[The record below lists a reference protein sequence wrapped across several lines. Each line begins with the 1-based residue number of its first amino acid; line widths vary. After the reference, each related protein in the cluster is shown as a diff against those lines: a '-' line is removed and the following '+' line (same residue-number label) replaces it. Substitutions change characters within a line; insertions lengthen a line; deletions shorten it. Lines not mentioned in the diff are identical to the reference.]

1 MPVYEFFKTIMW
13 HCGSEYAHYLWCAFC
28 ILLCILLLLQEQASP
43 LALSHR
49 MKSLKSNVAFCFV
62 EGFATIIEI
71 IIVLWDF
78 GARLVTRSETPNLA
92 RQMVPQ
98 HVGVWGMDSFKSKA
112 HDFLESKLLDDS
124 TLGLWGTSGV
134 GKTRFLFLMIECYA
148 NGDSLFRHIL
158 PIQDGSVTDMQH
170 CLAILLKLDWDTMS
184 LFEEHH
190 RAKIISEYL
199 KHDSFLVLLDDVQ
212 DKPLDLASFG
222 LPMPLGGRRK
232 LIVTS
237 RSQVGCSRA
246 GCTVA
251 NTIEMKGLD
260 DEDAWNLFKYNAGVE
275 ITEAD
280 VEVHKI
286 AKEMVSACEGMPR
299 AISAIGLGMAGSTL
313 CGTNLDD
320 WSYAY
325 ELFKAK
331 NLPPERMEEIWA
343 VLV

>member
-112 HDFLESKLLDDS
+112 HDFLE
-124 TLGLWGTSGV
+124 
-134 GKTRFLFLMIECYA
+134 I
-148 NGDSLFRHIL
+148 
-158 PIQDGSVTDMQH
+158 
-170 CLAILLKLDWDTMS
+170 
-184 LFEEHH
+184 
-190 RAKIISEYL
+190 
-199 KHDSFLVLLDDVQ
+199 LLDDVQ